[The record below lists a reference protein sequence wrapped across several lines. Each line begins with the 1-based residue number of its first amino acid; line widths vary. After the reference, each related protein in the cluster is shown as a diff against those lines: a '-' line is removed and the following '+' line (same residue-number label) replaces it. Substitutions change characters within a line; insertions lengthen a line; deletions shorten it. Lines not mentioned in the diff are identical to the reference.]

1 MADTALQSGKGGSCP
16 ELRIVVIGGRSKNS
30 TGNLILGQNVFD
42 TSNRTAQ
49 STARQRE
56 VHGRLV
62 TVVDTPGWLWGYP
75 RENTPELDQIEIQN
89 SVHLCPPGPHAF
101 LLLIC
106 VEFSF
111 PSMVQSSLKEH
122 LELFN
127 ADVLRHTI
135 VLFTAFSPH
144 KEENIQSF
152 IEDYPSVQQILQLCG
167 NRKHFLHISDSADR
181 TQVLELFRKIE
192 ELVTNNLNN
201 PYSVD
206 ETQGIILTQELQGF
220 VENASR
226 RRNKVQKKRQKLRAL
241 IEGIKNPPDHLKL
254 VIVGPQWSGKSS
266 AGNII
271 IGKDAFE
278 VNKNWD
284 GPRTAQCEIDHGVF
298 AERRL
303 TIVDSPGWIYNH
315 TLQDTS
321 EMDKLE
327 IENSL
332 YMCPPGPHAV
342 LLVIVLGTAVN
353 STYQRSVQDH
363 MSLFG
368 DDVWKHTIILFTRGD
383 WLGVKTVEERI
394 ESDEGLKWL
403 VNKCENRYH
412 VLNNLEPNNREQ
424 VKVLLEKIEEMWAE
438 NDDPYY
444 EVDQRRAAEMETLR
458 EDADKRAKKMKKI
471 IERQSR
477 VLKEIFKEE
486 RQSLSEIRV
495 VLLGQKGSGKSTAG
509 NRILF
514 MEKFQESLDTA
525 CIKKDNED
533 QRVSVKHRGDFD
545 GVKVSV
551 VEAPGWYKDT
561 KAPDWL
567 KHEVHRSVSMCDPGP
582 HAFLLVVPVCK
593 SFTQNDLREFVELLK
608 PFTEKVW
615 AHCMVLFTLGE
626 WLGKHSIEDHIVRE
640 GKAIQELLVKCDNRY
655 HVFCLEDSDI
665 PVKDLLQKVI
675 DISTRNRGCFSHEDK
690 QIKPSFLSQQN
701 KQPMVAE
708 EEWKKR
714 EQMLIDRMMRVFA
727 DEPDETGIQ
736 PVKVAQSMD
745 DFVIPDMS
753 GDAMSEYG
761 SISGLRRGHRNVS
774 EWLKQRTRFSDVT
787 SGIYNASST
796 ASCVEEFDEY
806 PTLEQD

>member
-1 MADTALQSGKGGSCP
+1 MADAVSQSGKDGSCP
-16 ELRIVVIGGRSKNS
+16 ELRVVLIGGRRFRGRSKNS
-30 TGNLILGQNVFD
+30 TGNMILGQNVFD
-42 TSNRTAQ
+42 TSSRTDQ

-62 TVVDTPGWLWGYP
+62 TVVDTPGWWWGYS
-75 RENTPELDQIEIQN
+75 REDTPELDQIEIQN

-101 LLLIC
+101 LLVIPVEWNFPLIIK
-106 VEFSF
+106 
-111 PSMVQSSLKEH
+111 SSLKEH

-127 ADVLRHTI
+127 ADVLKHTI
-135 VLFTAFSPH
+135 VLFTSFSSY
-144 KEENIQSF
+144 KEENIQRY
-152 IEDYPSVQQILQLCG
+152 IKVNPSVQQILQLCG

-206 ETQGIILTQELQGF
+206 ETQGIILTQKLQSF

-226 RRNKVQKKRQKLRAL
+226 RRSEVQKKRQKLRAL
-241 IEGIKNPPDHLKL
+241 IEVPTGGKKPPDHLKL
-254 VIVGPQWSGKSS
+254 VLVGPQWSGKSS

-271 IGKDAFE
+271 LGKYVFN
-278 VNKNWD
+278 VNKEWD
-284 GPRTAQCEIDHGVF
+284 SPRTTQCEIGHGVF

-303 TIVDSPGWIYNH
+303 TVVDSPCWFYRH

-342 LLVIVLGTAVN
+342 LLMIVLGTAVN
-353 STYQRSVQDH
+353 AKYQRSVQDH

-368 DDVWKHTIILFTRGD
+368 DDVWKHTIILFTMGD

-394 ESDEGLKWL
+394 ESDEGLQWL

-486 RQSLSEIRV
+486 RQSLSELRV
-495 VLLGQKGSGKSTAG
+495 VLLGQKGSGKSVAG

-514 MEKFQESLDTA
+514 MEKFEESLDTA

-533 QRVSVKHRGDFD
+533 QRVSVKHQGDFD

-593 SFTQNDLREFVELLK
+593 SFTEKDLREFVELLK

-615 AHCMVLFTLGE
+615 AHCMVLFTWGD

-640 GKAIQELLVKCDNRY
+640 GKALQELLVKCENRY
-655 HVFCLEDSDI
+655 HVFNLEDFDNRA
-665 PVKDLLQKVI
+665 PVKELLQKVMNI
-675 DISTRNRGCFSHEDK
+675 LTRNRACFSLKDK
-690 QIKPSFLSQQN
+690 RKNQVFLPWQIRQLLT
-701 KQPMVAE
+701 
-708 EEWKKR
+708 EEWERR
-714 EQMLIDRMMRVFA
+714 EQMLIDRMMRA
-727 DEPDETGIQ
+727 LENEPEETGIQ
-736 PVKVAQSMD
+736 PVKVARSMD
-745 DFVIPDMS
+745 DFHIP
-753 GDAMSEYG
+753 
-761 SISGLRRGHRNVS
+761 N
-774 EWLKQRTRFSDVT
+774 
-787 SGIYNASST
+787 
-796 ASCVEEFDEY
+796 
-806 PTLEQD
+806 